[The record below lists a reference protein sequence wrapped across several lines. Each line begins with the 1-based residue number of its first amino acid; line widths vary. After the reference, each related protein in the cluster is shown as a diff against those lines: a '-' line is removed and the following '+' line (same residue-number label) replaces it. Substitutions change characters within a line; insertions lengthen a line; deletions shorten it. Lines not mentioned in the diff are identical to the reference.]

1 MGLNSEYLSRE
12 FWLNESWAYILI
24 ISHKHKIAGPWV
36 LVEQARWRFYRP
48 RICFGNALHG
58 FLIHSLVTH
67 SSAQPVGTQRQIWGE
82 DSCHS
87 GSTPPPKNSEEQC
100 APQGGECFLWQ
111 QLLLFLPSLPLPAS
125 PAPCTL
131 HPLLF
136 NEVIYSSAAQSKIS
150 KE

>member
-100 APQGGECFLWQ
+100 APQGGSVSCGNSCFYSS
-111 QLLLFLPSLPLPAS
+111 PHCPPLPHP
-125 PAPCTL
+125 PALCILCFSMRSSTL
-131 HPLLF
+131 QLH
-136 NEVIYSSAAQSKIS
+136 NQK
-150 KE
+150 